1 MPLRCDFLN
10 QGDSWDL
17 HYIQH
22 GNIFLPFLNWQRYR
36 WNMCRKTI
44 ANFCY
49 FTLLRCFDRNHL
61 IVIVLLN
68 RFRIVILYVLGS
80 KRRQMVFELTI
91 FKEVSNLFFHLLSE
105 LIFIFLLFLYHIIFK
120 LTVFLTLLI
129 YCAKLLSSLETK

>member
-1 MPLRCDFLN
+1 
-10 QGDSWDL
+10 
-17 HYIQH
+17 
-22 GNIFLPFLNWQRYR
+22 
-36 WNMCRKTI
+36 MCRKTI